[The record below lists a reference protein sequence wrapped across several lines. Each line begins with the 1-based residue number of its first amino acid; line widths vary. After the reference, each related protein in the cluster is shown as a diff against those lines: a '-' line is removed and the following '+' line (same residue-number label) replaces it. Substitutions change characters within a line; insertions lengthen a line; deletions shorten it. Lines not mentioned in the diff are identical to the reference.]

1 MTEDRGTAAKV
12 TLASSVEWAMRFTR
26 LGPIRHRPPNSVFGV
41 AAQET
46 ADEAHR
52 RQNTVS
58 SRSSMRFTV
67 S

>member
-1 MTEDRGTAAKV
+1 MTEDRGTTAKI
-12 TLASSVEWAMRFTR
+12 TLASSVEWAVRFTH

-46 ADEAHR
+46 TDEAQR
-52 RQNTVS
+52 RQNAVS